1 MKCSHCQLEF
11 KESEL
16 FKEVINHKELYFC
29 CTGCARVYALLLD
42 LNLESFYD
50 KLNDSTLAPV
60 TPQDSMSALELEQ
73 ALEENNKGDF
83 ILNLLLE
90 KTHCNACLWLNQ
102 KVLERLKGVKKVSV
116 NFTTHH
122 LQIVFDKS
130 LNPKEIVQK
139 IESLGY
145 GAKIYNAK
153 NYALKAQK
161 EQRSYLLTL
170 SVGFFATMNLMFIAI
185 AKYASYGGA
194 SYGGASYGGAS
205 YGGASY
211 GAGMDKLMQ
220 RNLDLVSLFLSLLV
234 LVVVGRFFIKGAFYG
249 LKNGVLGM
257 DLSVS
262 FGALSAFVYSIYAM
276 LVSQETYFEASSTIL
291 TLVFGSKFLELKA
304 KLFANE
310 KCLALESHEIHSV
323 IVVENGKQIEK
334 HPKDVAIGSVVLV
347 PSGAKIALDG
357 VLLNHA
363 SVDASLISGE
373 FKPLELG
380 VNDQILGG
388 YVNVGVPFSY
398 QVSADFQNSRLSSL
412 LETLKKSFLEKPLIE
427 SSANKIAD
435 IFSKAV
441 LFLAFI
447 SFLLWQFGLGGNFEK
462 ALMVCIS
469 VLVISCPCA
478 FALATPIALVIGV
491 FKNPLIVFKEALFL
505 ETLAKVKK
513 IFIDKTGTLTQK
525 EVLLKEKIIYEEF
538 DERLLKSL
546 LKVREHLAHS
556 AILKSLD
563 SDEVSL
569 EKIEFFAHGLKAN
582 YHNET
587 LLVGSL
593 KFLNAM
599 GVNIKAKESA
609 NIMVGFAKNKTLCAL
624 FILEERLKNNAKE
637 VIQFLQNKGLEL
649 EILSGDNESSVKECA
664 KKLGISNY
672 HANLTPEDKAQII
685 NSYKGVCAMI
695 GDGNNDAL
703 ALKQASVSLGFEK
716 SALSKSACDIL
727 LLEENLSLLRKAFD
741 NAQKVYQVVL
751 QNIVLSLIYNA
762 ILIPVAMLGYIN
774 PLIASLSMSASSL
787 LVVLNSLRL
796 KRS

>member
-73 ALEENNKGDF
+73 ALEENNKSDF

-185 AKYASYGGA
+185 AKYASYG
-194 SYGGASYGGAS
+194 SAS

-304 KLFANE
+304 RLFANE

-357 VLLNHA
+357 TLLNHA

-373 FKPLELG
+373 FKPLELE

-398 QVSADFQNSRLSSL
+398 QVSADFQNSRLSGL

-427 SSANKIAD
+427 SSANQIAD

-525 EVLLKEKIIYEEF
+525 EVLLKEKIIYEGF

-546 LKVREHLAHS
+546 LKTREHLAHS

-563 SDEVSL
+563 GDEVDL

-582 YHNET
+582 YQNET

-593 KFLNAM
+593 KFLSAM
-599 GVNIKAKESA
+599 GVGIKTKESA

-637 VIQFLQNKGLEL
+637 VVQALQNKGLEL

-664 KKLGISNY
+664 KKLGISKY
-672 HANLTPEDKAQII
+672 HAHLTPEDKAQIVS
-685 NSYKGVCAMI
+685 SYKGVCAMI

-716 SALSKSACDIL
+716 STLSKSACDIL
-727 LLEENLSLLRKAFD
+727 LLEEDLSLLEKAFD

>member
-16 FKEVINHKELYFC
+16 FKETINHKELHFC

-73 ALEENNKGDF
+73 ALEENNKGEF

-102 KVLERLKGVKKVSV
+102 KVLERLSGVKKVSV

-130 LNPKEIVQK
+130 LNPKEIIQK

-145 GAKIYNAK
+145 GAKIYNAQ
-153 NYALKAQK
+153 NYTLKAQK

-185 AKYASYGGA
+185 AKYASYGSA
-194 SYGGASYGGAS
+194 SYGGANYGG
-205 YGGASY
+205 
-211 GAGMDKLMQ
+211 GMDKLMQ

-262 FGALSAFVYSIYAM
+262 FGALSAFVYSLYAM

-304 KLFANE
+304 RLFANE

-323 IVVENGKQIEK
+323 IIVENGKQIEK
-334 HPKDVAIGSVVLV
+334 HPKDVAIGSVVWV

-373 FKPLELG
+373 FKPLELE
-380 VNDQILGG
+380 VNDPILGG

-398 QVSADFQNSRLSSL
+398 QVSANFQNSRLSGL

-427 SSANKIAD
+427 SSANQIAD

-441 LFLAFI
+441 LFLAFV
-447 SFLLWQFGLGGNFEK
+447 SFLLWQFGLGGDFEK

-546 LKVREHLAHS
+546 LKTREHLAHS
-556 AILKSLD
+556 AILKTLD
-563 SDEVSL
+563 GDEVDL

-582 YHNET
+582 YQNET

-599 GVNIKAKESA
+599 GVGIKTKESA

-624 FILEERLKNNAKE
+624 FILEERLKNNAKG
-637 VIQFLQNKGLEL
+637 VVQALQNQGLEL

-664 KKLGISNY
+664 KKLGISKY
-672 HANLTPEDKAQII
+672 HANLTPEDKAQTIS
-685 NSYKGVCAMI
+685 SYKGVCAMI

-727 LLEENLSLLRKAFD
+727 LLEEDLSLLEKAFD

>member
-29 CTGCARVYALLLD
+29 CMGCARVYALLLD

-185 AKYASYGGA
+185 AKYASYG
-194 SYGGASYGGAS
+194 STS

-276 LVSQETYFEASSTIL
+276 LVPQETYFEASSTIL

-304 KLFANE
+304 RLFANE
-310 KCLALESHEIHSV
+310 KCLALESHETHSV
-323 IVVENGKQIEK
+323 IVVENGKQQIEK

-357 VLLNHA
+357 VLLNSA

-398 QVSADFQNSRLSSL
+398 QVSANFQNSRLSSL

-546 LKVREHLAHS
+546 LKTREHLAHS

-599 GVNIKAKESA
+599 GVNIRAKESA

-637 VIQFLQNKGLEL
+637 VIQALQDKGLEL

-685 NSYKGVCAMI
+685 SSYKGVCAMI

-727 LLEENLSLLRKAFD
+727 LLEEDLSLLKKAFD

>member
-16 FKEVINHKELYFC
+16 FKETINHRELHFC
-29 CTGCARVYALLLD
+29 CAGCARVYALLLD

-73 ALEENNKGDF
+73 ALEENNKGEL

-130 LNPKEIVQK
+130 LDPKEIIQK

-145 GAKIYNAK
+145 GAKIYNAQ
-153 NYALKAQK
+153 NYTLKAQK

-185 AKYASYGGA
+185 AKYASYGSAG
-194 SYGGASYGGAS
+194 YGGASYGS
-205 YGGASY
+205 
-211 GAGMDKLMQ
+211 GMDKLMQ

-262 FGALSAFVYSIYAM
+262 FGALSAFVYSLYAM

-304 KLFANE
+304 RLFANE

-334 HPKDVAIGSVVLV
+334 HPKDVAIGSVVWV

-357 VLLNHA
+357 VLLNNA

-380 VNDQILGG
+380 VNDLILGG

-398 QVSADFQNSRLSSL
+398 QVSATFQNSRLSSL

-427 SSANKIAD
+427 SSANQIAD

-441 LFLAFI
+441 LFLAFV

-525 EVLLKEKIIYEEF
+525 EVLLKEKIIHEEF

-546 LKVREHLAHS
+546 LKTREHLAHS
-556 AILKSLD
+556 AILKTLNG
-563 SDEVSL
+563 DEVVL

-582 YHNET
+582 YQNEI

-599 GVNIKAKESA
+599 GVDLKVKESA

-624 FILEERLKNNAKE
+624 FILEERLKANAKE
-637 VIQFLQNKGLEL
+637 VIQALQNQGLEL

-664 KKLGISNY
+664 KKLGISKY
-672 HANLTPEDKAQII
+672 HAHLTPEDKVQII
-685 NSYKGVCAMI
+685 SSYKGVCAMV

-727 LLEENLSLLRKAFD
+727 LLEEDLSLLEKAFD

-762 ILIPVAMLGYIN
+762 VLIPVAMLGYIN

>member
-60 TPQDSMSALELEQ
+60 TPQDPMNILELEQ

-185 AKYASYGGA
+185 AKYASYGSA
-194 SYGGASYGGAS
+194 SYGGASYGT
-205 YGGASY
+205 
-211 GAGMDKLMQ
+211 GMDKLMQ

-262 FGALSAFVYSIYAM
+262 FGALSAFVYSLYAM

-304 KLFANE
+304 RLFANE

-323 IVVENGKQIEK
+323 IVVEKDKQIEK
-334 HPKDVAIGSVVLV
+334 HPKDVAIGSVVWV

-357 VLLNHA
+357 VLLNNA

-380 VNDQILGG
+380 VNDPILGG

-398 QVSADFQNSRLSSL
+398 QVSANFQNSRLSGL

-427 SSANKIAD
+427 SSANQIAD

-441 LFLAFI
+441 LFLAFV

-525 EVLLKEKIIYEEF
+525 EVLLKEKIIYKEF

-546 LKVREHLAHS
+546 LKTREHLAHN
-556 AILKSLD
+556 AILKTLD
-563 SDEVSL
+563 GDEVNL
-569 EKIEFFAHGLKAN
+569 EKIEFFAHGLKAS
-582 YHNET
+582 YQNET

-599 GVNIKAKESA
+599 GVGIKTKESA

-637 VIQFLQNKGLEL
+637 VIQALQNQGLEL

-664 KKLGISNY
+664 KKLGIFKY
-672 HANLTPEDKAQII
+672 HANLTPEDKAQTIS
-685 NSYKGVCAMI
+685 SYKGVCAMV

-727 LLEENLSLLRKAFD
+727 LLEEDLSLLEKAFH

-796 KRS
+796 KCS

>member
-16 FKEVINHKELYFC
+16 FKEVINHKELHFC

-60 TPQDSMSALELEQ
+60 TPQNSMSASMNALELEQ
-73 ALEENNKGDF
+73 ALEENNKSDF

-194 SYGGASYGGAS
+194 SYGGTN
-205 YGGASY
+205 Y

-304 KLFANE
+304 RLFANE

-323 IVVENGKQIEK
+323 IVVENGKQTEK
-334 HPKDVAIGSVVLV
+334 HPKDVAIGSVVWV

-357 VLLNHA
+357 VLLSNA

-373 FKPLELG
+373 FKPLELV
-380 VNDQILGG
+380 VNDPILGG

-398 QVSADFQNSRLSSL
+398 QVSANFQNSRLSGL

-441 LFLAFI
+441 LFLAFV

-505 ETLAKVKK
+505 ETLAKVEK

-563 SDEVSL
+563 SDEVHL

-599 GVNIKAKESA
+599 GVDIPMKESA

-637 VIQFLQNKGLEL
+637 VVQALQNKGLEL

-664 KKLGISNY
+664 KKLGISKY
-672 HANLTPEDKAQII
+672 HAHLTPEDKAQAIS
-685 NSYKGVCAMI
+685 SYKGVCAMI

-727 LLEENLSLLRKAFD
+727 LLEEDLSLLKKAFD

-774 PLIASLSMSASSL
+774 PLIASLSMSCSSL

>member
-16 FKEVINHKELYFC
+16 FKETINHKELYFC

-60 TPQDSMSALELEQ
+60 TLQDSMSALELEQ
-73 ALEENNKGDF
+73 ALEENNKGES

-122 LQIVFDKS
+122 LQIVFEKS
-130 LNPKEIVQK
+130 LNPKEIIQK

-145 GAKIYNAK
+145 GAKIYNAQ
-153 NYALKAQK
+153 NYTLKAQK

-185 AKYASYGGA
+185 AKYASYGSA
-194 SYGGASYGGAS
+194 SYGGVGYGG
-205 YGGASY
+205 
-211 GAGMDKLMQ
+211 GMDKLMQ
-220 RNLDLVSLFLSLLV
+220 RNLDFVSLFLSLLV

-262 FGALSAFVYSIYAM
+262 FGALSAFVYSLYAM

-304 KLFANE
+304 RLFANE

-334 HPKDVAIGSVVLV
+334 HPKDVAIGSVVWV

-357 VLLNHA
+357 VLLNNA

-380 VNDQILGG
+380 VNDPILGG

-427 SSANKIAD
+427 SSANQIAD

-441 LFLAFI
+441 LFLAFV

-525 EVLLKEKIIYEEF
+525 EVLLKEKIIHEEF

-546 LKVREHLAHS
+546 LKTREHLAHS
-556 AILKSLD
+556 AILKTLNG
-563 SDEVSL
+563 DEVDL
-569 EKIEFFAHGLKAN
+569 EKIEFFAHGLKAS
-582 YHNET
+582 YQNET

-593 KFLNAM
+593 KFLKSM
-599 GVNIKAKESA
+599 GVDLKIKESA

-624 FILEERLKNNAKE
+624 FILEERLKANAKE
-637 VIQFLQNKGLEL
+637 VIQALQNQGLEL

-664 KKLGISNY
+664 KKLGISKY
-672 HANLTPEDKAQII
+672 HAHLTPEDKAQII
-685 NSYKGVCAMI
+685 SSYKGVCAMV

-727 LLEENLSLLRKAFD
+727 LLEEDLSLLEKAFH

>member
-29 CTGCARVYALLLD
+29 CTGCARVYALLSD

-60 TPQDSMSALELEQ
+60 TPQDSMSTLELEQ

-185 AKYASYGGA
+185 AKYASYGT
-194 SYGGASYGGAS
+194 
-205 YGGASY
+205 
-211 GAGMDKLMQ
+211 GMDKLMQ

-304 KLFANE
+304 RLFANE

-323 IVVENGKQIEK
+323 IVVEKDKQIEK
-334 HPKDVAIGSVVLV
+334 HPKDVAIGSVVWV

-357 VLLNHA
+357 VLLNSA

-380 VNDQILGG
+380 VNDPILGG

-398 QVSADFQNSRLSSL
+398 QVSANFQNSRLSGL

-427 SSANKIAD
+427 SSANQIAD

-447 SFLLWQFGLGGNFEK
+447 SFLLWQFGLGGDFEK

-546 LKVREHLAHS
+546 LKTREHLAHN
-556 AILKSLD
+556 AILKTLNG
-563 SDEVSL
+563 DEVSL

-582 YHNET
+582 YQNET

-599 GVNIKAKESA
+599 GVGIKTKESA

-637 VIQFLQNKGLEL
+637 VIQALQNKGLEL

-672 HANLTPEDKAQII
+672 HAHLTPEDKAQII
-685 NSYKGVCAMI
+685 SSYQGVCAMV

-727 LLEENLSLLRKAFD
+727 LLEEDLSLLEKAFH

-762 ILIPVAMLGYIN
+762 VLIPVAMLGYIN

>member
-16 FKEVINHKELYFC
+16 FKEVIDHKELHFC

-60 TPQDSMSALELEQ
+60 TPQDSMNALELEQ
-73 ALEENNKGDF
+73 AIEENNKGEL

-102 KVLERLKGVKKVSV
+102 KVLERLSGVKKVSV

-194 SYGGASYGGAS
+194 SYGGAN
-205 YGGASY
+205 Y

-262 FGALSAFVYSIYAM
+262 FGALSAFVYSVYAM

-304 KLFANE
+304 RLFANE

-357 VLLNHA
+357 ALLNHA

-447 SFLLWQFGLGGNFEK
+447 SFLLWQFGLGGDFEK

-599 GVNIKAKESA
+599 GVDIKAKESA

-649 EILSGDNESSVKECA
+649 EILSGDNESSVKECT

-672 HANLTPEDKAQII
+672 CANLTPEDKAQII
-685 NSYKGVCAMI
+685 SSYKGVCAMI

-727 LLEENLSLLRKAFD
+727 LLEEDLSLLKKAFD

-774 PLIASLSMSASSL
+774 PLIASLSMSGSSL

>member
-16 FKEVINHKELYFC
+16 FKETINHKELHFC
-29 CTGCARVYALLLD
+29 CTGCARVYALLTD

-60 TPQDSMSALELEQ
+60 TPQDPMNILELEQ
-73 ALEENNKGDF
+73 ALEENNKGEL

-130 LNPKEIVQK
+130 LNPKEIIQK

-145 GAKIYNAK
+145 GAKIYNAQ
-153 NYALKAQK
+153 NYTLKAQK

-185 AKYASYGGA
+185 AKYASYGSASYDAA
-194 SYGGASYGGAS
+194 SYGS
-205 YGGASY
+205 
-211 GAGMDKLMQ
+211 GMDKLMQ

-304 KLFANE
+304 RLFANE

-334 HPKDVAIGSVVLV
+334 HPKDVAIGSVVWV

-357 VLLNHA
+357 VLLSNA
-363 SVDASLISGE
+363 SVDASLIGGE

-380 VNDQILGG
+380 VNDPILGG

-398 QVSADFQNSRLSSL
+398 QVSANFQNSRLSGL

-505 ETLAKVKK
+505 ETLAKVEK

-538 DERLLKSL
+538 DGRLLKSL
-546 LKVREHLAHS
+546 LKTREHLAHS

-563 SDEVSL
+563 GDEVNL
-569 EKIEFFAHGLKAN
+569 EKIEFFAHGLKAS
-582 YHNET
+582 YQNET

-599 GVNIKAKESA
+599 GVDLKVEESA

-624 FILEERLKNNAKE
+624 FILEERLKTNAKE
-637 VIQFLQNKGLEL
+637 VIQALQNQGLEL

-664 KKLGISNY
+664 KKLGISKY
-672 HANLTPEDKAQII
+672 HANLTPEDKAQIVS
-685 NSYKGVCAMI
+685 SYQGVCAMV

-703 ALKQASVSLGFEK
+703 ALKKASVSLGFEK
-716 SALSKSACDIL
+716 SALSKSTCDIL
-727 LLEENLSLLRKAFD
+727 LLEEDLSLLEKAFH

-762 ILIPVAMLGYIN
+762 VLIPVAMLGYIN

>member
-16 FKEVINHKELYFC
+16 FKETINHKELHFC
-29 CTGCARVYALLLD
+29 CAGCARVYALLLD

-73 ALEENNKGDF
+73 ALEENNKGEL

-102 KVLERLKGVKKVSV
+102 KVLERLNGVKKVSV

-130 LNPKEIVQK
+130 LNPKEIIQK

-185 AKYASYGGA
+185 AKYASYGST
-194 SYGGASYGGAS
+194 SYGGASYGS
-205 YGGASY
+205 
-211 GAGMDKLMQ
+211 GMDKLMQ

-262 FGALSAFVYSIYAM
+262 FGALSAFVYSLYAM

-304 KLFANE
+304 RLFANE

-323 IVVENGKQIEK
+323 IVVEKDKQIEK
-334 HPKDVAIGSVVLV
+334 HPKDVAIGSVVWV

-357 VLLNHA
+357 VLLNNA

-380 VNDQILGG
+380 VNDPILGG

-398 QVSADFQNSRLSSL
+398 QVSATFQNSRLSSL

-441 LFLAFI
+441 LFLAFT
-447 SFLLWQFGLGGNFEK
+447 SFLLWQFGLGGDFEK

-525 EVLLKEKIIYEEF
+525 EVLLKEKIIYEGF

-546 LKVREHLAHS
+546 LKTREHLAHS
-556 AILKSLD
+556 AILKTLD
-563 SDEVSL
+563 GDEVNL
-569 EKIEFFAHGLKAN
+569 EKIEFFAHGLKAS
-582 YHNET
+582 YQNET

-599 GVNIKAKESA
+599 GVDIKTKESA

-624 FILEERLKNNAKE
+624 FILEERLKANAKE
-637 VIQFLQNKGLEL
+637 VIQALQNQGLEL

-664 KKLGISNY
+664 KKLGISKY
-672 HANLTPEDKAQII
+672 HAHLTPEDKAQII
-685 NSYKGVCAMI
+685 SSYQGVCAMI

-727 LLEENLSLLRKAFD
+727 LLEEDLSLLEKAFD

>member
-29 CTGCARVYALLLD
+29 CTGCARVYALLSD

-122 LQIVFDKS
+122 LQIVFDRS

-185 AKYASYGGA
+185 AKY
-194 SYGGASYGGAS
+194 
-205 YGGASY
+205 ASY

-304 KLFANE
+304 RLFANE
-310 KCLALESHEIHSV
+310 KCLTLESHEIHSV

-357 VLLNHA
+357 ALLNNA

-398 QVSADFQNSRLSSL
+398 QVSANFQNSRLSSL

-546 LKVREHLAHS
+546 LKTREHLAHS

-624 FILEERLKNNAKE
+624 FVLEERLKNNAKE
-637 VIQFLQNKGLEL
+637 VIQALQNKGLEL

-664 KKLGISNY
+664 KKLGIFNY
-672 HANLTPEDKAQII
+672 HANLTPEDKAQTIS
-685 NSYKGVCAMI
+685 SYKGVCAMI

-727 LLEENLSLLRKAFD
+727 LLEEDLSLLKKAFD

>member
-153 NYALKAQK
+153 NYALKTQK

-185 AKYASYGGA
+185 AKYASYGST
-194 SYGGASYGGAS
+194 SYGGASYGT
-205 YGGASY
+205 
-211 GAGMDKLMQ
+211 GMDKLMQ

-304 KLFANE
+304 RLFANE

-357 VLLNHA
+357 VLLNNA

-398 QVSADFQNSRLSSL
+398 QVSANFQNSRLSSL

-563 SDEVSL
+563 SNEVSL

-599 GVNIKAKESA
+599 GVNIRAKESA
-609 NIMVGFAKNKTLCAL
+609 NVMVGFAKNKTLCAL

-637 VIQFLQNKGLEL
+637 VVQFLQNKGLEL

-685 NSYKGVCAMI
+685 SSYKGVCTMI

-727 LLEENLSLLRKAFD
+727 LLEEDLSLLKKAFD

>member
-153 NYALKAQK
+153 NYALKVQK

-185 AKYASYGGA
+185 AKY
-194 SYGGASYGGAS
+194 
-205 YGGASY
+205 ASY

-262 FGALSAFVYSIYAM
+262 FGTLSAFVYSVYAM

-304 KLFANE
+304 RLFANE

-323 IVVENGKQIEK
+323 IVIENGKQIEK
-334 HPKDVAIGSVVLV
+334 HPKDVTIGSVVLV

-357 VLLNHA
+357 TLLNHA

-398 QVSADFQNSRLSSL
+398 QVSANFQNSRLSGL

-546 LKVREHLAHS
+546 LKTREHLAHS

-563 SDEVSL
+563 SDEISL

-637 VIQFLQNKGLEL
+637 VVQALQNKGLEL

-685 NSYKGVCAMI
+685 SSYKGVCAMI

-727 LLEENLSLLRKAFD
+727 LLEEDLSLLKKAFD

-774 PLIASLSMSASSL
+774 PLIASLSMSTSSL

>member
-60 TPQDSMSALELEQ
+60 TPQNSMSASMSALELEQ

-185 AKYASYGGA
+185 AKYASYGI
-194 SYGGASYGGAS
+194 
-205 YGGASY
+205 
-211 GAGMDKLMQ
+211 GMDKLMQ

-304 KLFANE
+304 RLFANE

-357 VLLNHA
+357 ALLNNA

-373 FKPLELG
+373 FKPLELE
-380 VNDQILGG
+380 VNDPILGG
-388 YVNVGVPFSY
+388 YVNVGTPFSY
-398 QVSADFQNSRLSSL
+398 QVSANFQNSRLSSL

-546 LKVREHLAHS
+546 LKTREHLAHS

-563 SDEVSL
+563 SDEVHL

-637 VIQFLQNKGLEL
+637 VVQFLQNKGLEL

-672 HANLTPEDKAQII
+672 CANLTPEDKAQII
-685 NSYKGVCAMI
+685 SSYKGVCAMI

-727 LLEENLSLLRKAFD
+727 LLEEDLSLLKKAFD

>member
-73 ALEENNKGDF
+73 ALEENNKSDF

-122 LQIVFDKS
+122 LQIVFEKS

-145 GAKIYNAK
+145 GAKIYNAQ
-153 NYALKAQK
+153 NYTLKVQK

-194 SYGGASYGGAS
+194 SYGGASYGT
-205 YGGASY
+205 
-211 GAGMDKLMQ
+211 GMDKLMQ

-304 KLFANE
+304 RLFANE

-323 IVVENGKQIEK
+323 IIVENGKQTEK
-334 HPKDVAIGSVVLV
+334 HPKDVAIGSVVWV

-357 VLLNHA
+357 VLLNNA

-380 VNDQILGG
+380 VNDPILGG

-398 QVSADFQNSRLSSL
+398 QVSANFQNSRLSSL

-441 LFLAFI
+441 LFLAFV

-525 EVLLKEKIIYEEF
+525 EVLLKEKIIHEEF

-546 LKVREHLAHS
+546 LKTREHLAHN
-556 AILKSLD
+556 AILKSLHG
-563 SDEVSL
+563 DEVNL
-569 EKIEFFAHGLKAN
+569 EKIEFFAHGLKAS

-593 KFLNAM
+593 KFLKSM
-599 GVNIKAKESA
+599 GVDLKVKESA

-624 FILEERLKNNAKE
+624 FILEERLKANAKE
-637 VIQFLQNKGLEL
+637 VIHALQNQGLEL

-664 KKLGISNY
+664 KKLGISKY
-672 HANLTPEDKAQII
+672 HAHLTPEDKAQIVS
-685 NSYKGVCAMI
+685 SYQGVCAMI

-727 LLEENLSLLRKAFD
+727 LLEEDLSLLEKAFH

>member
-16 FKEVINHKELYFC
+16 FKETINHKELHFC
-29 CTGCARVYALLLD
+29 CTGCARVYALLTD

-73 ALEENNKGDF
+73 ALEENNKGEL

-130 LNPKEIVQK
+130 LNPKEIIQK

-145 GAKIYNAK
+145 GAKIYNAQ
-153 NYALKAQK
+153 NYTLKAQK

-185 AKYASYGGA
+185 AKYASYGSA
-194 SYGGASYGGAS
+194 SYGGANYGG
-205 YGGASY
+205 
-211 GAGMDKLMQ
+211 GMDKLMQ

-262 FGALSAFVYSIYAM
+262 FGALSAFVYSLYAM

-304 KLFANE
+304 RLFANE

-323 IVVENGKQIEK
+323 IIVENGKQTEK
-334 HPKDVAIGSVVLV
+334 HPKDVAIGSVVWV

-357 VLLNHA
+357 VLLNNA

-380 VNDQILGG
+380 VNDPILGG

-398 QVSADFQNSRLSSL
+398 QVSATFQNSRLSSL

-427 SSANKIAD
+427 SSANQIAD

-441 LFLAFI
+441 LFLAFV

-525 EVLLKEKIIYEEF
+525 EVLLKEKIIHEEF

-546 LKVREHLAHS
+546 LKTREHLAHS
-556 AILKSLD
+556 AILKTLNG
-563 SDEVSL
+563 DEVDL

-582 YHNET
+582 YQNET

-599 GVNIKAKESA
+599 GVDLKVKQSA

-624 FILEERLKNNAKE
+624 FILEERLKANAKE
-637 VIQFLQNKGLEL
+637 VIQALQNKGLEL

-664 KKLGISNY
+664 KKLGISKY
-672 HANLTPEDKAQII
+672 HAHLTPEDKAQII
-685 NSYKGVCAMI
+685 SSYKGVCAMV

-727 LLEENLSLLRKAFD
+727 LLEEDLSLLEKAFH

>member
-16 FKEVINHKELYFC
+16 FKEVINHKELHFC

-60 TPQDSMSALELEQ
+60 TPQDSMNALELEQ
-73 ALEENNKGDF
+73 ALEENNKGEL

-194 SYGGASYGGAS
+194 SYGGANYGT
-205 YGGASY
+205 
-211 GAGMDKLMQ
+211 GMDKLMQ

-304 KLFANE
+304 RLFANE

-323 IVVENGKQIEK
+323 IVVENGKQTEK
-334 HPKDVAIGSVVLV
+334 HPKDVAIGSVVWV

-380 VNDQILGG
+380 VNDPILGG

-398 QVSADFQNSRLSSL
+398 QVSTNFQNSRLSGL

-441 LFLAFI
+441 LFLAFV

-505 ETLAKVKK
+505 ETLAKVEK

-525 EVLLKEKIIYEEF
+525 EVLLKEKIIYEKF

-546 LKVREHLAHS
+546 LKTREHLAHS
-556 AILKSLD
+556 AILKSLN

-582 YHNET
+582 YCNET

-624 FILEERLKNNAKE
+624 FILEERLKANAKE
-637 VIQFLQNKGLEL
+637 VVQALQNKGLEL

-664 KKLGISNY
+664 KKLGISKY
-672 HANLTPEDKAQII
+672 HAHLTPEDKAQTIS
-685 NSYKGVCAMI
+685 SYKGVCAMV

-727 LLEENLSLLRKAFD
+727 LLEEDLSLLEKAFD

-751 QNIVLSLIYNA
+751 QNIVLSLIYNS

>member
-16 FKEVINHKELYFC
+16 FKETINHKELYFC

-73 ALEENNKGDF
+73 ALEENNKSDF

-102 KVLERLKGVKKVSV
+102 KVLERLSGVKKVSV

-122 LQIVFDKS
+122 LQIVFEKS
-130 LNPKEIVQK
+130 LNPKEIIQK

-185 AKYASYGGA
+185 AKYASYGSA
-194 SYGGASYGGAS
+194 SYGGANYGS
-205 YGGASY
+205 
-211 GAGMDKLMQ
+211 GMDKLMQ

-262 FGALSAFVYSIYAM
+262 FGALSAFVYSLYAM

-304 KLFANE
+304 RLFANE

-323 IVVENGKQIEK
+323 IVVEKDKQIEK
-334 HPKDVAIGSVVLV
+334 HPKDVAIGSVVWV

-357 VLLNHA
+357 VLLNNA

-380 VNDQILGG
+380 VNDPILGG

-398 QVSADFQNSRLSSL
+398 QVSANFQNSRLSGL

-427 SSANKIAD
+427 SSANQIAD

-441 LFLAFI
+441 LFLAFV

-546 LKVREHLAHS
+546 LKTREHLAHN
-556 AILKSLD
+556 AILKTLN
-563 SDEVSL
+563 SDEVNL

-582 YHNET
+582 YQNET

-624 FILEERLKNNAKE
+624 FILEERLKANAKE
-637 VIQFLQNKGLEL
+637 VIQALQNQGLEL

-664 KKLGISNY
+664 KKLGISKY

-685 NSYKGVCAMI
+685 SSYQGVCAMI

-727 LLEENLSLLRKAFD
+727 LLEEDLSLLEKAFH

>member
-73 ALEENNKGDF
+73 ALEENKGDF

-185 AKYASYGGA
+185 AKYASYGSA
-194 SYGGASYGGAS
+194 SYGGASYGV
-205 YGGASY
+205 
-211 GAGMDKLMQ
+211 GMDKLMQ

-304 KLFANE
+304 RLFANE

-357 VLLNHA
+357 VLLNSA

-398 QVSADFQNSRLSSL
+398 QVSANFQNSRLSSL

-685 NSYKGVCAMI
+685 SSYKGVCAMI

-727 LLEENLSLLRKAFD
+727 LLEEDLSLLKKAFD

>member
-16 FKEVINHKELYFC
+16 FKETINHKELHFC
-29 CTGCARVYALLLD
+29 CAGCARVYALLLD

-102 KVLERLKGVKKVSV
+102 KVLERLSGVKKVSV

-122 LQIVFDKS
+122 LQIVFEKS
-130 LNPKEIVQK
+130 LNPKEIIQK

-185 AKYASYGGA
+185 AKYASYG
-194 SYGGASYGGAS
+194 SAS

-262 FGALSAFVYSIYAM
+262 FGALSAFVYSVYAM

-304 KLFANE
+304 RLFANE

-323 IVVENGKQIEK
+323 IIVENGKQIEK
-334 HPKDVAIGSVVLV
+334 HPKDVAIGSVVWV

-357 VLLNHA
+357 VLLNNA

-380 VNDQILGG
+380 VNDPILGG

-398 QVSADFQNSRLSSL
+398 QVSANFQNSRLSGL

-441 LFLAFI
+441 LFLAFM
-447 SFLLWQFGLGGNFEK
+447 SFLLWQFGLGGDFEK

-525 EVLLKEKIIYEEF
+525 EVLLKEKIIYEGF

-546 LKVREHLAHS
+546 LKTREHLAHS
-556 AILKSLD
+556 AILKTLD
-563 SDEVSL
+563 SDEVDL

-582 YHNET
+582 YQNET

-624 FILEERLKNNAKE
+624 FILEERLKANAKE
-637 VIQFLQNKGLEL
+637 VIQALQNQGLEL

-664 KKLGISNY
+664 KKLGISKY

-685 NSYKGVCAMI
+685 SSYKGVCAMI

-703 ALKQASVSLGFEK
+703 ALKKASVSLGFEK

-727 LLEENLSLLRKAFD
+727 LLEEDLSLLEKAFH

-774 PLIASLSMSASSL
+774 PLIASLSMSGSSL

-796 KRS
+796 KHS

>member
-185 AKYASYGGA
+185 AKYASYGSA
-194 SYGGASYGGAS
+194 SYGGAG
-205 YGGASY
+205 Y

-234 LVVVGRFFIKGAFYG
+234 LVVVGRFFIKRAFYG

-304 KLFANE
+304 RLFANE

-334 HPKDVAIGSVVLV
+334 HPKDVAIGSVVWV

-357 VLLNHA
+357 VLLNNA

-380 VNDQILGG
+380 VNDPILGG

-398 QVSADFQNSRLSSL
+398 QVSATFQNSRLSSL

-427 SSANKIAD
+427 SSANQIAD

-441 LFLAFI
+441 LFLAFV

-525 EVLLKEKIIYEEF
+525 EVLLKEKIVYKEF
-538 DERLLKSL
+538 DGRLLKSL
-546 LKVREHLAHS
+546 LKTREHLAHN
-556 AILKSLD
+556 AILKTLNG
-563 SDEVSL
+563 DEIVL

-582 YHNET
+582 YQNET

-599 GVNIKAKESA
+599 GVDTPMKEST

-624 FILEERLKNNAKE
+624 FILEERLKANAKE
-637 VIQFLQNKGLEL
+637 VIQALQNQGLEL

-664 KKLGISNY
+664 KKLGISKY
-672 HANLTPEDKAQII
+672 HAHLTPEDKAQII
-685 NSYKGVCAMI
+685 SSYKGVCAMI

-727 LLEENLSLLRKAFD
+727 LLEEDLSLLEKAFH

-762 ILIPVAMLGYIN
+762 VLIPVAMLGYIN

>member
-29 CTGCARVYALLLD
+29 CAGCARVYALLLD

-73 ALEENNKGDF
+73 ALEENNKGEL

-122 LQIVFDKS
+122 LQIVFEKS
-130 LNPKEIVQK
+130 LNPKEIIQK

-161 EQRSYLLTL
+161 EQRSYLITL

-185 AKYASYGGA
+185 AKYASYGSA
-194 SYGGASYGGAS
+194 SYGGAGYGS
-205 YGGASY
+205 
-211 GAGMDKLMQ
+211 GMDKLMQ

-304 KLFANE
+304 RLFANE

-334 HPKDVAIGSVVLV
+334 HPKDVAIGSVVWV

-357 VLLNHA
+357 VLLNNA

-380 VNDQILGG
+380 VNDPILGG

-398 QVSADFQNSRLSSL
+398 QVSANFQNSRLSGL

-441 LFLAFI
+441 LFLAFV

-525 EVLLKEKIIYEEF
+525 EVLLKEKIIHEEF

-546 LKVREHLAHS
+546 LKTREHLAHS
-556 AILKSLD
+556 AIFKSLHG
-563 SDEVSL
+563 DEVSL
-569 EKIEFFAHGLKAN
+569 EKIEFFAHGLKAS
-582 YHNET
+582 YQNET

-593 KFLNAM
+593 KFLKSM
-599 GVNIKAKESA
+599 GVGIKTKESA

-624 FILEERLKNNAKE
+624 FILEERLKANAKE
-637 VIQFLQNKGLEL
+637 VIQALQNQGLEL

-685 NSYKGVCAMI
+685 SSYKGVCAMI

-727 LLEENLSLLRKAFD
+727 LLEEDLSLLKKAFD

>member
-16 FKEVINHKELYFC
+16 FKEVINHKELHFC

-60 TPQDSMSALELEQ
+60 TPQDSMNALELEQ

-130 LNPKEIVQK
+130 LNPKEIIQK

-194 SYGGASYGGAS
+194 SYGGASYG
-205 YGGASY
+205 
-211 GAGMDKLMQ
+211 AGMDKLMQ
-220 RNLDLVSLFLSLLV
+220 RNLDLVSLLLSLLV

-262 FGALSAFVYSIYAM
+262 FGALSAFVYSVYAM

-304 KLFANE
+304 RLFANE

-323 IVVENGKQIEK
+323 IVVEKDKQIEK
-334 HPKDVAIGSVVLV
+334 HPKDVAIGSVVWV

-357 VLLNHA
+357 ALLNNA

-380 VNDQILGG
+380 VNDPILGG
-388 YVNVGVPFSY
+388 YVNVGAPFSY
-398 QVSADFQNSRLSSL
+398 QVSATFQNSRLSGL

-427 SSANKIAD
+427 SSANQIAD

-441 LFLAFI
+441 LFLAFV

-505 ETLAKVKK
+505 ETLAKVEK

-525 EVLLKEKIIYEEF
+525 EVLLKEKIIYEKF

-563 SDEVSL
+563 GDEVNL

-582 YHNET
+582 YQNET

-637 VIQFLQNKGLEL
+637 VVQALQNQGLEL

-664 KKLGISNY
+664 KKLGISKY

-685 NSYKGVCAMI
+685 SSYKGVCAMI

-727 LLEENLSLLRKAFD
+727 LLEEDLSLLKKAFD

-762 ILIPVAMLGYIN
+762 VLIPVAMLGYIN

>member
-11 KESEL
+11 KESDL
-16 FKEVINHKELYFC
+16 FKETINHKELHFC
-29 CTGCARVYALLLD
+29 CTGCARVYALLTD

-60 TPQDSMSALELEQ
+60 TPQDPMNILELEQ
-73 ALEENNKGDF
+73 ALEENNKGEL

-102 KVLERLKGVKKVSV
+102 KVLERLNGVKKVSV

-122 LQIVFDKS
+122 LQIVFEKS
-130 LNPKEIVQK
+130 LNPKEIIQK

-153 NYALKAQK
+153 NYTLKAQK

-185 AKYASYGGA
+185 AKYASYGST
-194 SYGGASYGGAS
+194 SYGGASYGS
-205 YGGASY
+205 
-211 GAGMDKLMQ
+211 GMDKLMQ

-304 KLFANE
+304 RLFANE

-323 IVVENGKQIEK
+323 IIVENGKQIEK
-334 HPKDVAIGSVVLV
+334 HPKDVAIGSVVWV

-357 VLLNHA
+357 VLLNNA

-380 VNDQILGG
+380 VNDPILGG

-398 QVSADFQNSRLSSL
+398 QVSATFQNSRLSSL

-441 LFLAFI
+441 LFLAFV
-447 SFLLWQFGLGGNFEK
+447 SFLLWQFGLGGDFEK

-525 EVLLKEKIIYEEF
+525 EVLLKEKIIYEGF

-546 LKVREHLAHS
+546 LKVREHLAHN
-556 AILKSLD
+556 AILKTLD
-563 SDEVSL
+563 SDEVNL

-582 YHNET
+582 YQNET

-593 KFLNAM
+593 KFLKSM
-599 GVNIKAKESA
+599 GVDLKVKESA
-609 NIMVGFAKNKTLCAL
+609 NIMVGFAKNETLCAL
-624 FILEERLKNNAKE
+624 FILEERLKANAKE
-637 VIQFLQNKGLEL
+637 VIQALQNKGLEL

-664 KKLGISNY
+664 KKLGISKY
-672 HANLTPEDKAQII
+672 HAHLTPEDKAQII
-685 NSYKGVCAMI
+685 SSYQGVCAMI

-727 LLEENLSLLRKAFD
+727 LLEEDLSLLKKAFD

-774 PLIASLSMSASSL
+774 PLIASLSMSGSSL

>member
-73 ALEENNKGDF
+73 ALEENNKSDF

-145 GAKIYNAK
+145 GAKIYNTK

-185 AKYASYGGA
+185 AKY
-194 SYGGASYGGAS
+194 
-205 YGGASY
+205 ASY

-304 KLFANE
+304 RLFANE

-323 IVVENGKQIEK
+323 IVVEKDKQIEK
-334 HPKDVAIGSVVLV
+334 HPKDVAIGSVVWV

-357 VLLNHA
+357 VLLNNA

-380 VNDQILGG
+380 VNDLILGG

-398 QVSADFQNSRLSSL
+398 QVSATFQNSRLSSL

-441 LFLAFI
+441 LFLAFV

-505 ETLAKVKK
+505 ETLAKVEK

-538 DERLLKSL
+538 DGRLLKSL
-546 LKVREHLAHS
+546 LKTREHLAHS

-569 EKIEFFAHGLKAN
+569 EKIEFFAHGLKAS
-582 YHNET
+582 YQNET

-624 FILEERLKNNAKE
+624 FILEERLKANAKE
-637 VIQFLQNKGLEL
+637 VIQALQNQGLEL

-664 KKLGISNY
+664 KKLGISKY
-672 HANLTPEDKAQII
+672 HANLTPEDKAQTIS
-685 NSYKGVCAMI
+685 SYKGVCAMI

-727 LLEENLSLLRKAFD
+727 LLEEDLSLLEKAFH

>member
-16 FKEVINHKELYFC
+16 FKEVIHYKELYFC

-73 ALEENNKGDF
+73 ALEENNKGEL

-102 KVLERLKGVKKVSV
+102 KVLERLSGVKKVSV

-122 LQIVFDKS
+122 LQIVFEKS
-130 LNPKEIVQK
+130 LNPKEIIQK

-145 GAKIYNAK
+145 GAKIYNAQ

-185 AKYASYGGA
+185 AKYASYGSA
-194 SYGGASYGGAS
+194 SYGGANYGS
-205 YGGASY
+205 
-211 GAGMDKLMQ
+211 GMDKLMQ
-220 RNLDLVSLFLSLLV
+220 RNLDLVSLLLSLLV

-304 KLFANE
+304 RLFANE

-323 IVVENGKQIEK
+323 IIVENGKQIEK
-334 HPKDVAIGSVVLV
+334 HPKDVAIGSVVWV

-357 VLLNHA
+357 VLLSNA

-380 VNDQILGG
+380 VNDPILGG

-412 LETLKKSFLEKPLIE
+412 LEALKKSFLEKPLIE
-427 SSANKIAD
+427 SSANQIAD

-441 LFLAFI
+441 LFLAFV

-546 LKVREHLAHS
+546 LKTREHLAHN
-556 AILKSLD
+556 AILKTLD
-563 SDEVSL
+563 GDEVNL

-582 YHNET
+582 YQNET

-599 GVNIKAKESA
+599 GVGIKTKESA

-624 FILEERLKNNAKE
+624 FILEERLKANAKE
-637 VIQFLQNKGLEL
+637 VIQALQNQGLEL

-664 KKLGISNY
+664 KKLGISKY
-672 HANLTPEDKAQII
+672 HANLTPEDKAQIVS
-685 NSYKGVCAMI
+685 SYKGVCAMI

-703 ALKQASVSLGFEK
+703 ALKKASVSLGFEK
-716 SALSKSACDIL
+716 STLSKSACDIL
-727 LLEENLSLLRKAFD
+727 LLEEDLSLLEKVLH

>member
-16 FKEVINHKELYFC
+16 FKEVINHKELHFC

-73 ALEENNKGDF
+73 ALEENNKGKL

-102 KVLERLKGVKKVSV
+102 KVLERLSGVKKVSV

-130 LNPKEIVQK
+130 LDPKEIIQK

-185 AKYASYGGA
+185 AKYASYGSA
-194 SYGGASYGGAS
+194 SYGGANYGT
-205 YGGASY
+205 
-211 GAGMDKLMQ
+211 GMDKLMQ

-262 FGALSAFVYSIYAM
+262 FGALSAFVYSLYAM

-304 KLFANE
+304 RLFANE

-323 IVVENGKQIEK
+323 IVVEKDKQIEK
-334 HPKDVAIGSVVLV
+334 HPKDVAIGSVVWV

-357 VLLNHA
+357 VLLNNA

-373 FKPLELG
+373 FKPLELE
-380 VNDQILGG
+380 VNDPILGG

-398 QVSADFQNSRLSSL
+398 QVSTNFQNSRLSSL

-427 SSANKIAD
+427 SSANQIAD

-441 LFLAFI
+441 LFLAFV

-546 LKVREHLAHS
+546 LKTREHLAHN
-556 AILKSLD
+556 AILKTLD
-563 SDEVSL
+563 GDEVDL

-582 YHNET
+582 YQNET

-593 KFLNAM
+593 KFLKSM
-599 GVNIKAKESA
+599 GVDLKVKESA

-624 FILEERLKNNAKE
+624 FILEERLKANAKE
-637 VIQFLQNKGLEL
+637 VIQALQNQGLEL

-664 KKLGISNY
+664 KKLGISKY
-672 HANLTPEDKAQII
+672 HAHLTPEDKAQIVS
-685 NSYKGVCAMI
+685 SYQGVCTMI

-703 ALKQASVSLGFEK
+703 ALKKASVSLGFEK

-727 LLEENLSLLRKAFD
+727 LLEEDLSLLEKAFH

>member
-16 FKEVINHKELYFC
+16 FKEVIHHKELHFC
-29 CTGCARVYALLLD
+29 CAGCARVYALLLD

-185 AKYASYGGA
+185 AKYASYGSA
-194 SYGGASYGGAS
+194 SYGS
-205 YGGASY
+205 ASY

-262 FGALSAFVYSIYAM
+262 FGALSAFVYSVYAM
-276 LVSQETYFEASSTIL
+276 LVSQETYFEASSAIL

-304 KLFANE
+304 RLFANE

-334 HPKDVAIGSVVLV
+334 HPKDVAIGSVVWV

-380 VNDQILGG
+380 VNDPILGG

-398 QVSADFQNSRLSSL
+398 QVSANFQNSRLSGL

-427 SSANKIAD
+427 SSVNKIAD

-441 LFLAFI
+441 LFLAFV

-546 LKVREHLAHS
+546 LKTREHLAHS
-556 AILKSLD
+556 TILKSLN
-563 SDEVSL
+563 SDEVNL
-569 EKIEFFAHGLKAN
+569 EKIEFFAHGLKAS
-582 YHNET
+582 YRNET

-599 GVNIKAKESA
+599 GVNIRAKEST

-624 FILEERLKNNAKE
+624 FILEERLKANAKE
-637 VIQFLQNKGLEL
+637 VIRALQNKGLEL
-649 EILSGDNESSVKECA
+649 EILSGDNENSVKACA
-664 KKLGISNY
+664 KKLGISKY

-685 NSYKGVCAMI
+685 RSYKGVCAMV

-727 LLEENLSLLRKAFD
+727 LLEEDLSLLEKAFD

-774 PLIASLSMSASSL
+774 PLIASLSMSTSSL

>member
-29 CTGCARVYALLLD
+29 CAGCARVYALLLD

-73 ALEENNKGDF
+73 ALEENNKSEL

-130 LNPKEIVQK
+130 LNPKEIIQK

-185 AKYASYGGA
+185 AKYASYGST
-194 SYGGASYGGAS
+194 SYGGASYGT
-205 YGGASY
+205 
-211 GAGMDKLMQ
+211 GMDKLMQ

-262 FGALSAFVYSIYAM
+262 FGALSAFVYSVYAM

-304 KLFANE
+304 RLFANE

-323 IVVENGKQIEK
+323 IVVEKDKQIEK
-334 HPKDVAIGSVVLV
+334 HPKDVAIGSVVWV

-357 VLLNHA
+357 VLLSNA

-380 VNDQILGG
+380 VNDPILGG

-398 QVSADFQNSRLSSL
+398 QVSANFQNSRLSGL

-427 SSANKIAD
+427 SSANQIAD

-441 LFLAFI
+441 LFLAFV
-447 SFLLWQFGLGGNFEK
+447 SFLLWQFGLGGDFEK

-525 EVLLKEKIIYEEF
+525 EVLLKEKIIYKEF

-546 LKVREHLAHS
+546 LKTREHLAHS
-556 AILKSLD
+556 AILKTLD
-563 SDEVSL
+563 GDEVDL
-569 EKIEFFAHGLKAN
+569 ETIEFFAHGLKAN
-582 YHNET
+582 YQNET

-599 GVNIKAKESA
+599 GVGIKAKESA

-624 FILEERLKNNAKE
+624 FILEERLKANAKE
-637 VIQFLQNKGLEL
+637 VIQALQNQGLEL

-664 KKLGISNY
+664 KKLGISKY
-672 HANLTPEDKAQII
+672 HANLTPEDKAQIVS
-685 NSYKGVCAMI
+685 SYKGVCAMI

-727 LLEENLSLLRKAFD
+727 LLEEDLSLLEKAFH

>member
-16 FKEVINHKELYFC
+16 FKETINHKELHFC
-29 CTGCARVYALLLD
+29 CAGCARVYALLLD

-60 TPQDSMSALELEQ
+60 TPQDSMSVLELEQ
-73 ALEENNKGDF
+73 ALEENNKSDF

-145 GAKIYNAK
+145 GAKIYNVQ
-153 NYALKAQK
+153 NYTLKAQK

-185 AKYASYGGA
+185 AKYASYGSA
-194 SYGGASYGGAS
+194 SYGGASYGT
-205 YGGASY
+205 
-211 GAGMDKLMQ
+211 GMDKLMQ

-249 LKNGVLGM
+249 IKNGVLGM

-262 FGALSAFVYSIYAM
+262 FGALSAFAYSLYAM

-304 KLFANE
+304 RLFANE

-323 IVVENGKQIEK
+323 IVVEKDKQIEK
-334 HPKDVAIGSVVLV
+334 HPKDVAIGSVVWV

-357 VLLNHA
+357 VLLNNA

-380 VNDQILGG
+380 VNDPILGG

-398 QVSADFQNSRLSSL
+398 QVGATFQNSRLSSL

-427 SSANKIAD
+427 SSANQIAD

-441 LFLAFI
+441 LFLAFV

-525 EVLLKEKIIYEEF
+525 EVLLKEKIIYKEF

-546 LKVREHLAHS
+546 LKTREHLAHN
-556 AILKSLD
+556 AILKSLHG
-563 SDEVSL
+563 DEVDL

-582 YHNET
+582 YQNEA

-593 KFLNAM
+593 KFLKSM
-599 GVNIKAKESA
+599 GVDLKVKESA

-624 FILEERLKNNAKE
+624 FILEERLKANAKE
-637 VIQFLQNKGLEL
+637 VIQALQNQGLEL

-664 KKLGISNY
+664 KKLGISKY
-672 HANLTPEDKAQII
+672 HAHLTPEDKAQIVS
-685 NSYKGVCAMI
+685 SYKGVCAMI

-727 LLEENLSLLRKAFD
+727 LLEEDLSLLEKAFH

>member
-29 CTGCARVYALLLD
+29 CTGCARVYALLSD

-60 TPQDSMSALELEQ
+60 TLQNSMSASMSALELEQ
-73 ALEENNKGDF
+73 ALEENNKSDF

-153 NYALKAQK
+153 NYTLKAQK

-185 AKYASYGGA
+185 AKY
-194 SYGGASYGGAS
+194 
-205 YGGASY
+205 ASY

-262 FGALSAFVYSIYAM
+262 FGALSAFVYSVYAM

-304 KLFANE
+304 RLFANE

-380 VNDQILGG
+380 VNDPILGG

-398 QVSADFQNSRLSSL
+398 QVSADFQNSRLSGL

-546 LKVREHLAHS
+546 LKTREHLAHS

-563 SDEVSL
+563 SDEVGL
-569 EKIEFFAHGLKAN
+569 EKIEFFAHGLKAS

-672 HANLTPEDKAQII
+672 HANLTPEDKAQTIS
-685 NSYKGVCAMI
+685 SYKGVCAMI

-727 LLEENLSLLRKAFD
+727 LLEEDLSLLEKAFD

>member
-16 FKEVINHKELYFC
+16 FKETINHKELHFC

-102 KVLERLKGVKKVSV
+102 KVLERLSGVKKVSV

-130 LNPKEIVQK
+130 LNPKEIIQK

-145 GAKIYNAK
+145 GAKIYNVQ
-153 NYALKAQK
+153 NYTLKAQK

-185 AKYASYGGA
+185 AKYASYGGTN
-194 SYGGASYGGAS
+194 YGGASYS
-205 YGGASY
+205 T
-211 GAGMDKLMQ
+211 GMDKLMQ

-262 FGALSAFVYSIYAM
+262 FGALSAFVYSVYAM

-304 KLFANE
+304 RLFANE

-323 IVVENGKQIEK
+323 IVVEKDKQIEK
-334 HPKDVAIGSVVLV
+334 HPKDVAIGSVVWV

-357 VLLNHA
+357 VLLNNA

-380 VNDQILGG
+380 VNDPILGG

-398 QVSADFQNSRLSSL
+398 QVSANFQNSRLSGL

-447 SFLLWQFGLGGNFEK
+447 SFLLWQFGLGGDFEK

-505 ETLAKVKK
+505 ETLAKVEK

-525 EVLLKEKIIYEEF
+525 EVLLKEKIIYEGF

-546 LKVREHLAHS
+546 LKTREHLAHN
-556 AILKSLD
+556 AILKTLD
-563 SDEVSL
+563 SDEVNL

-582 YHNET
+582 YQNET

-624 FILEERLKNNAKE
+624 FILEERLKANAKE
-637 VIQFLQNKGLEL
+637 VVQALQNQGLEL

-664 KKLGISNY
+664 KKLGISKY
-672 HANLTPEDKAQII
+672 HANLTPEDKAQTIS
-685 NSYKGVCAMI
+685 SYKGVCAMI

-727 LLEENLSLLRKAFD
+727 LLEEDLSLLEKAFD

-774 PLIASLSMSASSL
+774 PLIASLSMSGSSL

>member
-16 FKEVINHKELYFC
+16 FKEVIHHKELHFC
-29 CTGCARVYALLLD
+29 CAGCARVYALLLD

-60 TPQDSMSALELEQ
+60 TPQDSMNALELEQ

-102 KVLERLKGVKKVSV
+102 KVLERLSGVKKVSV

-185 AKYASYGGA
+185 AKYASYG
-194 SYGGASYGGAS
+194 SAS

-262 FGALSAFVYSIYAM
+262 FGALSAFVYSLYAM

-304 KLFANE
+304 RLFANE

-323 IVVENGKQIEK
+323 IIVEKDKQIEK
-334 HPKDVAIGSVVLV
+334 HPKDVAIGSVVWV

-380 VNDQILGG
+380 VNDPILGG

-398 QVSADFQNSRLSSL
+398 QVNATFQNSRLSGL

-427 SSANKIAD
+427 SSANQIAD

-441 LFLAFI
+441 LFLAFV

-546 LKVREHLAHS
+546 LKTREHLAHS
-556 AILKSLD
+556 AILKSLHG
-563 SDEVSL
+563 DEVDL
-569 EKIEFFAHGLKAN
+569 EQIEFFAHGLKAS
-582 YHNET
+582 YQNET

-599 GVNIKAKESA
+599 GVGIKTKENA

-637 VIQFLQNKGLEL
+637 VIQALQNQGLEL

-664 KKLGISNY
+664 KKLGISKY
-672 HANLTPEDKAQII
+672 HAHLTPEDKVQIVS
-685 NSYKGVCAMI
+685 SYKGVCAMI

-703 ALKQASVSLGFEK
+703 ALKKASVSLGFEK

-727 LLEENLSLLRKAFD
+727 LLEEDLSLLEKAFH

>member
-73 ALEENNKGDF
+73 ALEENNKGEL

-102 KVLERLKGVKKVSV
+102 KVLERLGGVKKVSV

-145 GAKIYNAK
+145 GAKIYNAQ
-153 NYALKAQK
+153 NYTLKMQK

-194 SYGGASYGGAS
+194 GYGGASYGT
-205 YGGASY
+205 
-211 GAGMDKLMQ
+211 GMDKLMQ

-262 FGALSAFVYSIYAM
+262 FGALSAFVYSVYAM

-304 KLFANE
+304 RLFANE

-323 IVVENGKQIEK
+323 IIVENDKQIEK
-334 HPKDVAIGSVVLV
+334 HPKDVAIGSVVWV

-357 VLLNHA
+357 VLLSNA

-380 VNDQILGG
+380 VNDPILGG

-398 QVSADFQNSRLSSL
+398 QVSANFQNSRLSSL

-427 SSANKIAD
+427 SSANQIAD

-525 EVLLKEKIIYEEF
+525 EVLLKEKIIYEKF

-546 LKVREHLAHS
+546 LKTREHLAHS

-563 SDEVSL
+563 SDEVNL
-569 EKIEFFAHGLKAN
+569 EKIEFFAHGLKAS
-582 YHNET
+582 YQNET

-599 GVNIKAKESA
+599 GVDTPMKESA

-624 FILEERLKNNAKE
+624 FILEERLKANAKE
-637 VIQFLQNKGLEL
+637 VVQALQNKGLEL

-664 KKLGISNY
+664 KKLGISKY
-672 HANLTPEDKAQII
+672 HANLTPEDKAQTIS
-685 NSYKGVCAMI
+685 SYQGVCAMI

-727 LLEENLSLLRKAFD
+727 LLEEDLSLLEKAFD

-774 PLIASLSMSASSL
+774 PLIASLSMSGSSL

>member
-16 FKEVINHKELYFC
+16 FKEVINHRELYFC
-29 CTGCARVYALLLD
+29 CMGCARVYALLLD

-73 ALEENNKGDF
+73 ALEENNKSDF

-185 AKYASYGGA
+185 AKYASYG
-194 SYGGASYGGAS
+194 
-205 YGGASY
+205 
-211 GAGMDKLMQ
+211 AGMDKLMQ

-304 KLFANE
+304 RLFANE

-380 VNDQILGG
+380 VNDPILGG

-546 LKVREHLAHS
+546 LKTREHLAHS

-563 SDEVSL
+563 SDEVHL
-569 EKIEFFAHGLKAN
+569 ETIEFFAHGLKAN

-599 GVNIKAKESA
+599 GVNIKAKENA

-649 EILSGDNESSVKECA
+649 EILSGDHESSVKECA
-664 KKLGISNY
+664 KKLGISKY

-685 NSYKGVCAMI
+685 SSYKGVCAMI

-716 SALSKSACDIL
+716 SALSKSTCDIL
-727 LLEENLSLLRKAFD
+727 LLEEDLSLLKKAFD

>member
-11 KESEL
+11 KESDL
-16 FKEVINHKELYFC
+16 FKEVIHHKELHFC
-29 CTGCARVYALLLD
+29 CAGCARVYALLLD

-60 TPQDSMSALELEQ
+60 TPQDSMSTLELEQ
-73 ALEENNKGDF
+73 ALEENNKGEL

-130 LNPKEIVQK
+130 LNPKEIIQK

-145 GAKIYNAK
+145 GAKIYNEK
-153 NYALKAQK
+153 NYTLKAQK

-185 AKYASYGGA
+185 AKYASYGSA
-194 SYGGASYGGAS
+194 SYGVASYGS
-205 YGGASY
+205 
-211 GAGMDKLMQ
+211 GMDKLMQ

-304 KLFANE
+304 RLFANE

-334 HPKDVAIGSVVLV
+334 HPKDVAIGSVVWV

-357 VLLNHA
+357 VLLNNA

-380 VNDQILGG
+380 VNDPILGG

-398 QVSADFQNSRLSSL
+398 QVSANFQNSRLSSL

-427 SSANKIAD
+427 SSANQIAD

-441 LFLAFI
+441 LFLAFV

-525 EVLLKEKIIYEEF
+525 EVLLKEKIIHEEF
-538 DERLLKSL
+538 DGRLLKSL
-546 LKVREHLAHS
+546 LKTREHLAHS
-556 AILKSLD
+556 AILKTLNG
-563 SDEVSL
+563 DEVDL
-569 EKIEFFAHGLKAN
+569 EKIEFFAHGLKAS
-582 YHNET
+582 YQNET

-593 KFLNAM
+593 KFLKSM
-599 GVNIKAKESA
+599 GVDLKVKESA
-609 NIMVGFAKNKTLCAL
+609 NIMVGFAKNKTLCTL
-624 FILEERLKNNAKE
+624 FILEERLKANAKE
-637 VIQFLQNKGLEL
+637 VIQALQNKGLEL

-664 KKLGISNY
+664 KKLGISKY
-672 HANLTPEDKAQII
+672 HAHLTPEDKAQII
-685 NSYKGVCAMI
+685 SSYKGVCAMV

-716 SALSKSACDIL
+716 SALSKSTCDIL
-727 LLEENLSLLRKAFD
+727 LLEEDLSLLEKAFD

-796 KRS
+796 KRT

>member
-102 KVLERLKGVKKVSV
+102 KVLERLRGVKKVSV

-153 NYALKAQK
+153 NYTLKVQK

-185 AKYASYGGA
+185 AKYASYGSA
-194 SYGGASYGGAS
+194 SYGGVSYGT
-205 YGGASY
+205 
-211 GAGMDKLMQ
+211 GMDKLMQ

-505 ETLAKVKK
+505 ETLAKVEK

-546 LKVREHLAHS
+546 LKTREHLAHS

-637 VIQFLQNKGLEL
+637 VVQFLQNKGLEL

-685 NSYKGVCAMI
+685 SSYKGVCTMI

-727 LLEENLSLLRKAFD
+727 LLEEDLSLLKKAFD

>member
-73 ALEENNKGDF
+73 ALEENNKGEL

-194 SYGGASYGGAS
+194 SYGGAGYGS
-205 YGGASY
+205 
-211 GAGMDKLMQ
+211 GMDKLMQ

-304 KLFANE
+304 RLFANE

-323 IVVENGKQIEK
+323 IIVENDKQIEK
-334 HPKDVAIGSVVLV
+334 HPKDVAIGSVVWV

-357 VLLNHA
+357 VLLNNA

-380 VNDQILGG
+380 VNDPILGG

-398 QVSADFQNSRLSSL
+398 QVSATFQNSRLSSL

-427 SSANKIAD
+427 SSANQIAD

-441 LFLAFI
+441 LFLAFV
-447 SFLLWQFGLGGNFEK
+447 SFLLWQFGLGGDFEK

-546 LKVREHLAHS
+546 LKTREHLAHS
-556 AILKSLD
+556 AILKTLD
-563 SDEVSL
+563 SDEVNL

-582 YHNET
+582 YQNET

-624 FILEERLKNNAKE
+624 FILEERLKANAKE
-637 VIQFLQNKGLEL
+637 VIQALQNKGLEL

-664 KKLGISNY
+664 KKLGISKY
-672 HANLTPEDKAQII
+672 HAHLTPEDKAQII
-685 NSYKGVCAMI
+685 SSYKGVCAMI

-727 LLEENLSLLRKAFD
+727 LLEEDLSLLEKAFH

>member
-16 FKEVINHKELYFC
+16 FKEVINHKELHFC

-60 TPQDSMSALELEQ
+60 TPQDSMSVLELEQ
-73 ALEENNKGDF
+73 ALEENNKGEL

-102 KVLERLKGVKKVSV
+102 KVLERLGGVKKVSV

-130 LNPKEIVQK
+130 LDPKEIIQK

-185 AKYASYGGA
+185 AKY
-194 SYGGASYGGAS
+194 ASYGGAS

-262 FGALSAFVYSIYAM
+262 FGALSAFVYSVYAM

-304 KLFANE
+304 RLFANE

-323 IVVENGKQIEK
+323 IVVEKGKQTEK
-334 HPKDVAIGSVVLV
+334 HPKDVAIGSVVWV

-357 VLLNHA
+357 VLLNNA

-380 VNDQILGG
+380 VNDPILGG

-427 SSANKIAD
+427 SSANQIAD

-441 LFLAFI
+441 LFLAFV

-462 ALMVCIS
+462 TLMVCIS

-546 LKVREHLAHS
+546 LKTREHLAHS
-556 AILKSLD
+556 AILKSLHG
-563 SDEVSL
+563 DEVDL
-569 EKIEFFAHGLKAN
+569 EQIEFFAHGLKAS
-582 YHNET
+582 YQNET

-599 GVNIKAKESA
+599 GVNIKTKESA

-624 FILEERLKNNAKE
+624 FILEERLKANAKE
-637 VIQFLQNKGLEL
+637 VIQALQNQGLEL

-664 KKLGISNY
+664 KKLGISKY
-672 HANLTPEDKAQII
+672 HANLTPEDKAQIVS
-685 NSYKGVCAMI
+685 SYKGVCAMI

-727 LLEENLSLLRKAFD
+727 LLEEDLSLLEKAFD

-774 PLIASLSMSASSL
+774 PLIASLSMSGSSL